1 MSKEKEIKKT
11 KEKAKDNKKKTD
23 KKKESTAKKEK
34 KNIFKSISKY
44 FKGVFKELKRIRWTS
59 GKELISSSITSVIFI
74 AFFAL
79 YFAGIELLVSLLR
92 SLGN

>member
-11 KEKAKDNKKKTD
+11 KDINKKANKAKKTTS
-23 KKKESTAKKEK
+23 KKES
-34 KNIFKSISKY
+34 IFTKISKY

-59 GKELISSSITSVIFI
+59 GKELLSSSVTSVIFI

-79 YFAGIELLVSLLR
+79 YFTGIELLVSLLR
-92 SLGN
+92 SIGK

>member
-11 KEKAKDNKKKTD
+11 KDTNKKGNKAKKTTS
-23 KKKESTAKKEK
+23 KKES
-34 KNIFKSISKY
+34 IFTKISKY

-59 GKELISSSITSVIFI
+59 GKELLSSSITSVIFI

-79 YFAGIELLVSLLR
+79 YFTGIELLVSLLR
-92 SLGN
+92 SIGK

>member
-11 KEKAKDNKKKTD
+11 KDTNKKANKAKKTTS
-23 KKKESTAKKEK
+23 KKES
-34 KNIFKSISKY
+34 IFTTKISKS

-59 GKELISSSITSVIFI
+59 GKELLSSSVTSVIFI

-79 YFAGIELLVSLLR
+79 YFTGIELLVSLLR
-92 SLGN
+92 SIGK

>member
-11 KEKAKDNKKKTD
+11 KDNS
-23 KKKESTAKKEK
+23 KKENKEK
-34 KNIFKSISKY
+34 KTTIKKEIIFTKISKY

-59 GKELISSSITSVIFI
+59 GKELLSSSVTSVIFI

-79 YFAGIELLVSLLR
+79 YFTGIELLVSLLR
-92 SLGN
+92 SIGK

>member
-11 KEKAKDNKKKTD
+11 KYTNKKANKAKKTTS
-23 KKKESTAKKEK
+23 KKES
-34 KNIFKSISKY
+34 IFNKISKY

-59 GKELISSSITSVIFI
+59 GKELLSSSVTSVIFI

-79 YFAGIELLVSLLR
+79 YFTGIELLVSLLR
-92 SLGN
+92 SIGK

>member
-1 MSKEKEIKKT
+1 MRKERKEKDTKKIKTQSKKAKT
-11 KEKAKDNKKKTD
+11 KVVSKQTKKAK
-23 KKKESTAKKEK
+23 
-34 KNIFKSISKY
+34 KNVFSIIKDY
-44 FKGVFKELKRIRWTS
+44 FKGVFKELKKIRWTS
-59 GKELISSSITSVIFI
+59 PKDLLTSSITSVIFI

>member
-11 KEKAKDNKKKTD
+11 KDTNKKANKAKKTTST
-23 KKKESTAKKEK
+23 KES
-34 KNIFKSISKY
+34 IFNKISKY

-59 GKELISSSITSVIFI
+59 GKELLSSSVTSVIFI

-79 YFAGIELLVSLLR
+79 YFTGIELLVSLLR
-92 SLGN
+92 SIGK

>member
-11 KEKAKDNKKKTD
+11 KDTNKKANKAKKTTS
-23 KKKESTAKKEK
+23 KKES
-34 KNIFKSISKY
+34 IFTKISKS

-59 GKELISSSITSVIFI
+59 GKELLSSSVTSVIFI

-79 YFAGIELLVSLLR
+79 YFTGIELLVSLLR
-92 SLGN
+92 SIGK

>member
-11 KEKAKDNKKKTD
+11 KDTNKKGNKAKKTTS
-23 KKKESTAKKEK
+23 KKES
-34 KNIFKSISKY
+34 IFNKISKY

-59 GKELISSSITSVIFI
+59 GKELLSSSVTSVIFI

-79 YFAGIELLVSLLR
+79 YFTGIELLVSLLR
-92 SLGN
+92 SIGK

>member
-11 KEKAKDNKKKTD
+11 KDTNKKAKKTTS
-23 KKKESTAKKEK
+23 KKES
-34 KNIFKSISKY
+34 IFNKISKY

-59 GKELISSSITSVIFI
+59 GKELLSSSVTSVIFI

-79 YFAGIELLVSLLR
+79 YFTGIELLVSLLR
-92 SLGN
+92 SIGK

>member
-11 KEKAKDNKKKTD
+11 KDTNKKANKAKKTTS
-23 KKKESTAKKEK
+23 KKES
-34 KNIFKSISKY
+34 IFNKISKY

-59 GKELISSSITSVIFI
+59 GKELLSSSVTSVIFI

-79 YFAGIELLVSLLR
+79 YFTGIELLVSLLR
-92 SLGN
+92 SIGR

>member
-11 KEKAKDNKKKTD
+11 KDTNKKANKAKKTTS
-23 KKKESTAKKEK
+23 KKES
-34 KNIFKSISKY
+34 IFNKISKY

-59 GKELISSSITSVIFI
+59 GKELLSSSVTSVIFI

-79 YFAGIELLVSLLR
+79 YFTGIELLVSLLR
-92 SLGN
+92 SIGK

>member
-11 KEKAKDNKKKTD
+11 KDTNKKANKAKKTTS
-23 KKKESTAKKEK
+23 KKES
-34 KNIFKSISKY
+34 IFNKISKY

-59 GKELISSSITSVIFI
+59 GKELLSSSITSVIFI

-79 YFAGIELLVSLLR
+79 YFTGIELLVSLLR
-92 SLGN
+92 SIGK

>member
-11 KEKAKDNKKKTD
+11 KDTSKKANKAKKTTS
-23 KKKESTAKKEK
+23 KKES
-34 KNIFKSISKY
+34 IFNKISKY

-59 GKELISSSITSVIFI
+59 GKELLSSSITSVIFI

-79 YFAGIELLVSLLR
+79 YFTGIELLVSLLR
-92 SLGN
+92 SIGK